1 MLKYAFMAIG
11 AALLVA
17 VLFVLLPT
25 ARGPRPEPRILD
37 GGTGQP
43 TTSFTIHDAG
53 SQPVPA
59 PSTPDP
65 ASPAPAGQ
73 AAPPPPSTDDL
84 NAIMQ
89 RLRSGGATPAAPDA
103 TVSADTATPAAPTPA
118 LPNAPPITPPVLP
131 PASPPV
137 SPLAGL
143 PGTPP
148 ASPPDVTAAVPP
160 PPRFP
165 TVTAQGTRWRL
176 SRTPSGYTISI
187 DLGSGQVADVHVLPA
202 FANLD
207 PAAIN
212 VRVDYLRD
220 TILQNFSRQSGTYSF
235 ARDGSVSLE
244 R

>member
-1 MLKYAFMAIG
+1 MLKYALMAIG

-25 ARGPRPEPRILD
+25 ANGPRPAPRILD

-43 TTSFTIHDAG
+43 ATSFTIHDAG
-53 SQPVPA
+53 AQPVPA
-59 PSTPDP
+59 ANP
-65 ASPAPAGQ
+65 ASPSAPAAP
-73 AAPPPPSTDDL
+73 AAPPPSTDDL

-89 RLRSGGATPAAPDA
+89 RLRSGAATPSAPDA
-103 TVSADTATPAAPTPA
+103 TVSADSAAPATPA
-118 LPNAPPITPPVLP
+118 
-131 PASPPV
+131 
-137 SPLAGL
+137 
-143 PGTPP
+143 TPP
-148 ASPPDVTAAVPP
+148 AAPPAAPLVPPPDAAPAQAPV

-176 SRTPSGYTISI
+176 TRTPNGYTISI
-187 DLGSGQVADVHVLPA
+187 DLGGGQVADVHVLPA

-212 VRVDYLRD
+212 MRVDYLHD
-220 TILQNFSRQSGTYSF
+220 TILQNFSRQSGSYSF

>member
-1 MLKYAFMAIG
+1 MLKYAFLAIA

-25 ARGPRPEPRILD
+25 ASGPRPEPRILD

-59 PSTPDP
+59 NTPAP
-65 ASPAPAGQ
+65 ASPAPATQ
-73 AAPPPPSTDDL
+73 ATAPSPPPSTDDL

-103 TVSADTATPAAPTPA
+103 TVSADTAAPTAPAAPPA
-118 LPNAPPITPPVLP
+118 GPANTLPVLP
-131 PASPPV
+131 PVAPS
-137 SPLAGL
+137 AAL

-148 ASPPDVTAAVPP
+148 ASPPDATPALPP

-165 TVTAQGTRWRL
+165 TVTAQGTRWRM
-176 SRTPSGYTISI
+176 SRTANGYTISI
-187 DLGSGQVADVHVLPA
+187 DLGGGQVADVHVLPA